1 MIWPFN
7 RFRSRDKPAAQVRS
21 LVNQGVWQPSGDY
34 SLTGSEAVFG
44 AVTMLANTVASMRL
58 RLYRGWEEA
67 TEHPLHRLIA
77 YSPSPRM
84 TPYSFWQAM
93 ETCRDTAGNC
103 YALKV
108 PGLDGGVEALDVLD
122 PQRVT
127 LAVNQDSGD
136 LWYIVTPENG
146 PRMYI
151 ASREMLHCRHVSA
164 SGHSG
169 VSPVDVLRATLQ
181 YDERI
186 KRFSL
191 DQVRG
196 IKGAVVL
203 EIPADLKVEKRD
215 KLVSDFLDV
224 YRRSGDSVLALT
236 GGMKATTINR
246 SAVDPHVLDVDRITA
261 NKVARVYNLPPV
273 LLGDYSSSSYTSQE
287 QQQLE
292 YLERTIVPIVRMYE
306 SELNCKLLTYREI
319 QAGYRFAFDLDDLV
333 VADGLTRA
341 NMAQLYARNGVRTID
356 EIRRESGRGPVEG
369 GDRVLV
375 SRDLVPLDALLRGA
389 DAAMTGAVAP
399 FGGETGNG

>member
-7 RFRSRDKPAAQVRS
+7 RFRSRDKPEAQVRS
-21 LVNQGVWQPSGDY
+21 LVNQGLWQPSGDY

-44 AVTMLANTVASMRL
+44 AVTMLSNTLASMRL
-58 RLYRGWEEA
+58 RLYRGWDEDTA
-67 TEHPLHRLIA
+67 HPLHRLIA

-93 ETCRDTAGNC
+93 ETCRDTSGNC

-108 PGLDGGVEALDVLD
+108 PGLDGSVEALDVLD
-122 PQRVT
+122 PQRVE

-136 LWYIVTPENG
+136 LWYILTPENG

-151 ASREMLHCRHVSA
+151 SSRQMLHCRHVSA

-196 IKGAVVL
+196 VKGAVLL
-203 EIPADLKVEKRD
+203 EIPADLKVEKRNA
-215 KLVSDFLDV
+215 LVADFLDV
-224 YRRSGDSVLALT
+224 YHKSGDGVLALT

-273 LLGDYSSSSYTSQE
+273 LLGDYSSSSYSSQE

-306 SELNCKLLTYREI
+306 SELNCKLLTYQEI
-319 QAGYRFAFDLDDLV
+319 QRGYRFRFDIDDLM

-341 NMAQLYARNGVRTID
+341 NMSQLYARNGIRTID
-356 EIRRESGRGPVEG
+356 EIRQEQGRGPVPG
-369 GDRVLV
+369 GDRALV
-375 SRDLVPLDALLRGA
+375 SRDLVPLDQLLRQP
-389 DAAMTGAVAP
+389 DAAMQRPNAP
-399 FGGETGNG
+399 TEGS